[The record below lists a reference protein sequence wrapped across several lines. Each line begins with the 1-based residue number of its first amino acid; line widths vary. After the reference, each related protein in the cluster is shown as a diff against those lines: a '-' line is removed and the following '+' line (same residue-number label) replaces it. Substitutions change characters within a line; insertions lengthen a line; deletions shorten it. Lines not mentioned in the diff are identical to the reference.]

1 MTKKYPQMKPLVRQM
16 WQGKLINRLRQGE
29 EFLQTS
35 AYGIPDQERKLIM
48 DGDEAI
54 AQLKKLVGTC
64 GNEKDVVAL
73 NVAIDAINEV
83 WN

>member
-1 MTKKYPQMKPLVRQM
+1 MTDKSEKAK
-16 WQGKLINRLRQGE
+16 E
-29 EFLQTS
+29 
-35 AYGIPDQERKLIM
+35 ERKSTM

>member
-1 MTKKYPQMKPLVRQM
+1 MTKKYPQMKPLVWQM
-16 WQGKLINRLRQGE
+16 WQGKLINQLREGE

>member
-1 MTKKYPQMKPLVRQM
+1 MTKKYPQMKPFVWQM
-16 WQGKLINRLRQGE
+16 WQGKLINQLREGE

-48 DGDEAI
+48 YGDEAI
-54 AQLKKLVGTC
+54 AQLKKLVDTC
-64 GNEKDVVAL
+64 GNEKDVAAL